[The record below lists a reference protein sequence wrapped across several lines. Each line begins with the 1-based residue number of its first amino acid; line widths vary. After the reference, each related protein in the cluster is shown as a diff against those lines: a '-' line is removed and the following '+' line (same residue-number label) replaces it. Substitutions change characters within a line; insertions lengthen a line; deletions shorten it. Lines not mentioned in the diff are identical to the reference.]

1 MKVIF
6 LLGAIISSFFFFTQK
21 LQFLGMRRNC
31 EPFSVARTHLTFPN
45 GQHSF
50 GPVISAQQWYARCFI
65 CESFETSTILII
77 VSYRY
82 QGSIPL
88 DWLSQKSHTS
98 VGYIQSRGVGLDL
111 SQNTGFSY
119 VSLALLLLVRLL
131 FGFASK
137 FCLSFLQFLSN
148 STTDCE
154 TAIGCLGDR
163 F

>member
-1 MKVIF
+1 
-6 LLGAIISSFFFFTQK
+6 
-21 LQFLGMRRNC
+21 MRRNC

-50 GPVISAQQWYARCFI
+50 GPVISAQQWYARCFT
-65 CESFETSTILII
+65 CESFETPTILII
-77 VSYRY
+77 VSYKY

-88 DWLSQKSHTS
+88 DRLSQKSHAS
-98 VGYIQSRGVGLDL
+98 IGYIQSRGVGLDL

-119 VSLALLLLVRLL
+119 ISLALLLLVRLL

-137 FCLSFLQFLSN
+137 ICLSFFQFLSN

>member
-1 MKVIF
+1 MRNAEKLRAILNGSDAFDLSEQAAF
-6 LLGAIISSFFFFTQK
+6 LWTGYLGTTVVRQ
-21 LQFLGMRRNC
+21 
-31 EPFSVARTHLTFPN
+31 
-45 GQHSF
+45 
-50 GPVISAQQWYARCFI
+50 RCFI
-65 CESFETSTILII
+65 CESFETPTILTI
-77 VSYRY
+77 VSYKCL
-82 QGSIPL
+82 GSISL
-88 DWLSQKSHTS
+88 DRLSQKSHTS
-98 VGYIQSRGVGLDL
+98 VGYIQSRGVGQDV

-154 TAIGCLGDR
+154 TAIGCLGGR

>member
-1 MKVIF
+1 
-6 LLGAIISSFFFFTQK
+6 
-21 LQFLGMRRNC
+21 MRRNC
-31 EPFSVARTHLTFPN
+31 EPFSMARTHLTFPN

-65 CESFETSTILII
+65 CESFETPTILII
-77 VSYRY
+77 VSYKY

-88 DWLSQKSHTS
+88 DRLSQKSHTS

-131 FGFASK
+131 FGFASE
-137 FCLSFLQFLSN
+137 FCLSFLRFLSN

-154 TAIGCLGDR
+154 TAIGCLGDI